1 MWQFFKNKLLEG
13 EKMYVPLVSNFKPI
27 NKNWKR
33 PLPADLRNKI
43 KDKKK
48 IWNSFV
54 KTRNPAILLKYKKL
68 SNNIRN
74 DTRNI
79 QRNEQINIADQCKRN
94 PKKFWNY
101 VNSKFKNK
109 NKVGNL
115 NFRNS
120 NDTEEVT
127 SNDSQKAE
135 ILNAYF
141 SSVFVKEDN
150 TDFDHL
156 KICSNTTPMEE
167 LIIDVED
174 ILKRLNTI
182 NVNKSSGPD
191 EIHPRVLYEAR
202 HEIAGA
208 LKILFECSL
217 QNHEVPIDWRA
228 GNISP
233 IFKKGSKSDAANYR
247 PISLTSVICKLFE
260 SIIRDHIFQYFVV
273 NNLFSNKQYG
283 FIKGRSTVLQLL
295 KILDDWTYMLE
306 NRSQIDVI
314 YTDFEK
320 AFDKVPHYRLISKLR
335 SYHINEEI
343 IEWIKA
349 YLLNRVQRVNING
362 CYSKW
367 ANVISGIP
375 QGSILGPI
383 LFIIYINELPDIC
396 DSGSQVFLYAD
407 DAKIYKQIYNSC
419 DKENLQKDLNKLS
432 SWADNWLIK
441 LNINKCKKVS
451 FGRHIDSS
459 GHYNINSIDLENIDS
474 IKDLGVIFDSQLN
487 FKSHINDKINKAYS
501 ILGIIRRN
509 FTYFDKNSF
518 LVMYKSMV
526 RSHLEYANCIWSPHT
541 KQEIANLEKV
551 QKRATKLIKEI
562 KYLSYMERLKYLKLP
577 TLKYRRVRG
586 DMILVYKFISGIFDS
601 KHCL

>member
-1 MWQFFKNKLLEG
+1 
-13 EKMYVPLVSNFKPI
+13 
-27 NKNWKR
+27 
-33 PLPADLRNKI
+33 
-43 KDKKK
+43 
-48 IWNSFV
+48 
-54 KTRNPAILLKYKKL
+54 
-68 SNNIRN
+68 
-74 DTRNI
+74 
-79 QRNEQINIADQCKRN
+79 
-94 PKKFWNY
+94 
-101 VNSKFKNK
+101 
-109 NKVGNL
+109 
-115 NFRNS
+115 
-120 NDTEEVT
+120 
-127 SNDSQKAE
+127 
-135 ILNAYF
+135 
-141 SSVFVKEDN
+141 
-150 TDFDHL
+150 
-156 KICSNTTPMEE
+156 MEE

-349 YLLNRVQRVNING
+349 YLLNRVQRVNIKG

-383 LFIIYINELPDIC
+383 SFLLFI
-396 DSGSQVFLYAD
+396 
-407 DAKIYKQIYNSC
+407 
-419 DKENLQKDLNKLS
+419 
-432 SWADNWLIK
+432 
-441 LNINKCKKVS
+441 
-451 FGRHIDSS
+451 
-459 GHYNINSIDLENIDS
+459 
-474 IKDLGVIFDSQLN
+474 
-487 FKSHINDKINKAYS
+487 
-501 ILGIIRRN
+501 
-509 FTYFDKNSF
+509 
-518 LVMYKSMV
+518 
-526 RSHLEYANCIWSPHT
+526 
-541 KQEIANLEKV
+541 
-551 QKRATKLIKEI
+551 
-562 KYLSYMERLKYLKLP
+562 
-577 TLKYRRVRG
+577 
-586 DMILVYKFISGIFDS
+586 
-601 KHCL
+601 